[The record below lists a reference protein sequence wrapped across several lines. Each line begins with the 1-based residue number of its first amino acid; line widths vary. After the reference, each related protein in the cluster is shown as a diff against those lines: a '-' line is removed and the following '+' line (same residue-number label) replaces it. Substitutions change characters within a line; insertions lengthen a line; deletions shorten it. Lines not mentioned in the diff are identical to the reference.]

1 MGMRSAMTIDQK
13 KRSGDVQDGIL
24 LKFALKYVKKYKYM
38 LYFAV
43 LLIVISSIIV
53 LLPELLIKKILDE
66 DIKNNDLNGLKFSV
80 ILMISLYILSW
91 IISFCNNFVIGK
103 LGQSTIY
110 DVRNDMFEK
119 LMLQS
124 RSYFDKNQSGQINS
138 RMTNDVEILA
148 GFLGGS
154 ISSIISAVLQLIG
167 IVAIMIYL
175 DIALSLIS
183 FLIIPMLL
191 LVTFVIRG
199 PIRRISQSRR
209 KTIANVTA
217 NIAENI
223 SGAKESKVFA
233 REKENIQ
240 EFQQVNK
247 ENYEVSMKS
256 VSLFALIQP
265 AVSIIAAIGTMLILG
280 YSGYQA
286 AVLDNTKY
294 TPGLVAAFMAYLV
307 RFFFPIFTLSMFY
320 NTWQAAVASLERV
333 YIFLNEPIDIQNST
347 DAKEITIE
355 SGEIT
360 FQKVHFHY
368 DESIPIFQDLNLE
381 IKSGN
386 MIAVVGPT
394 GAGKTSLIK
403 LIMRFYDITSGKLLI
418 DGHDIQTYNIE
429 SLRSSIGMVPQEPIL
444 YNDSILE
451 NIRYGANGK
460 TIEDVVKVAELVGID
475 EFVQTLPEGYH
486 TMVSE
491 GGRRLSMGQRQ
502 LIAFARAILPN
513 PQLLI
518 LDEATSSLD
527 PISEIRV
534 QTALKRVLEGR
545 TSIVIAHRLST
556 IRKADKIIVLEN
568 GKIIQ
573 VGTHKDL
580 VVQSGKYQELY
591 LKQYFTEKQQE
602 EILAK
607 IISK

>member
-1 MGMRSAMTIDQK
+1 MGMRLALTTDQQ
-13 KRSGDVQDGIL
+13 KRTGDVQDRIL
-24 LKFALKYVKKYKYM
+24 LRFALKYVKKYNSL
-38 LYFAV
+38 LYIAV
-43 LLIVISSIIV
+43 ILIVASSVIV

-66 DIKNNDLNGLKFSV
+66 DIKNNNLTGLRNSV
-80 ILMISLYILSW
+80 ILMISLYFLSW
-91 IISFCNNFVIGK
+91 IISFSNSFVIGK

-110 DVRNDMFEK
+110 DLRNDMFEK
-119 LMLQS
+119 LMKQS
-124 RSYFDKNQSGQINS
+124 RSYYDKNQSGQINS
-138 RMTNDVEILA
+138 RMTNDVEVLA

-154 ISSIISAVLQLIG
+154 ISSIISALLQLIG
-167 IVAIMIYL
+167 IVIIMIYL
-175 DIALSLIS
+175 DIPLALIS
-183 FLIIPMLL
+183 FLIIPLLL
-191 LVTFVIRG
+191 LVTYVIRG

-217 NIAENI
+217 NIAENL

-265 AVSIIAAIGTMLILG
+265 AVSIIAAIGMMLILG
-280 YSGYQA
+280 YSGYQV
-286 AVLDNTKY
+286 AVLDNSKY

-320 NTWQAAVASLERV
+320 NTWQASVASLERI
-333 YIFLNEPIDIQNST
+333 YIFLNESVDVQNISNSKDMVIERGDIS
-347 DAKEITIE
+347 
-355 SGEIT
+355 

-368 DESIPIFQDLNLE
+368 DVSIPIFEDLNLE

-386 MIAVVGPT
+386 MVAVVGPT
-394 GAGKTSLIK
+394 GAGKSTLIK
-403 LIMRFYDITSGKLLI
+403 LIMRFYDTTSGKLLI
-418 DGHDIQTYNIE
+418 DDQDIQTYTIQF
-429 SLRSSIGMVPQEPIL
+429 LRSSIGLVPQEPIL

-451 NIRYGANGK
+451 NIRYGASDK
-460 TIEDVVKVAELVGID
+460 TLEDVVKVAKLVGID
-475 EFVQTLPEGYH
+475 KFVQTLPKGYD

-491 GGRRLSMGQRQ
+491 GGKRVSMGQRQ

-534 QTALKRVLEGR
+534 QNALERVLEGR

-556 IRKADKIIVLEN
+556 IRKANKIVVLEN
-568 GKIIQ
+568 GRISQI
-573 VGTHKDL
+573 GTHREL
-580 VVQSGKYQELY
+580 VVQSGRYQELY
-591 LKQYFTEKQQE
+591 LKQFFTEKQQE